1 MDLITG
7 EIPPLHRRFNEA
19 SSLAAIRTRYSK
31 LRQHCGAQVHALQND
46 IESRILLRSFY
57 PRGYKDWHIVSA
69 VYNIRLNWEFDRLGL
84 DFGSQPSTQQMEQIN
99 DIISLSV
106 ESPTRFANEQ
116 HIEQTLRIFDVN
128 TLRTYGFEYRRR
140 DYRPEAV
147 QTFLRLRMK
156 HYDLDLPHQP
166 LFGKPPGDWPEV

>member
-1 MDLITG
+1 
-7 EIPPLHRRFNEA
+7 
-19 SSLAAIRTRYSK
+19 
-31 LRQHCGAQVHALQND
+31 
-46 IESRILLRSFY
+46 
-57 PRGYKDWHIVSA
+57 
-69 VYNIRLNWEFDRLGL
+69 
-84 DFGSQPSTQQMEQIN
+84 MEQIN